1 MDNAKKDI
9 PEAVAIQLCS
19 QIQQQYHGK
28 WWTLAGMQ
36 CMGCTAASKG
46 EVTKMCISNTPGFR
60 GCNLVN
66 IQYDRENG

>member
-1 MDNAKKDI
+1 MDNVKKEI
-9 PEAVAIQLCS
+9 PKDMALQLCS

-46 EVTKMCISNTPGFR
+46 DLTKMCVGNAPGFR

-66 IQYDRENG
+66 KVYDRSNQ

>member
-1 MDNAKKDI
+1 MNNTKKDI
-9 PEAVAIQLCS
+9 QYDMAIQLCS

-36 CMGCTAASKG
+36 CMGCTSASKG
-46 EVTKMCISNTPGFR
+46 DVTKMCFSNAPGNR

-66 IQYDRENG
+66 KRFDKIDG